1 MFPLYLRLSNKG
13 WGCVPCKYCVCSVC
27 IRPYIICSK
36 YYCSMHVWYWLRLSI
51 RLDLCLSFFPFFFFF
66 FPAACFDFST
76 VNSAPMHCS
85 RVSQIL
91 LFSNFFIKNEF
102 HGTIHTFKI
111 YFTTVFSVFSF
122 SKISSIQ
129 TDPKSRTKGHHKQK
143 IWVKNLTLWH
153 TLMHTQII

>member
-1 MFPLYLRLSNKG
+1 MQCVYTSLYNLFQVLLQYA
-13 WGCVPCKYCVCSVC
+13 CVVLVETKYPFGSVFAF
-27 IRPYIICSK
+27 
-36 YYCSMHVWYWLRLSI
+36 
-51 RLDLCLSFFPFFFFF
+51 LSFLFFFFF

-76 VNSAPMHCS
+76 ENSAPMHCS
-85 RVSQIL
+85 QVLQIL

-143 IWVKNLTLWH
+143 I
-153 TLMHTQII
+153 